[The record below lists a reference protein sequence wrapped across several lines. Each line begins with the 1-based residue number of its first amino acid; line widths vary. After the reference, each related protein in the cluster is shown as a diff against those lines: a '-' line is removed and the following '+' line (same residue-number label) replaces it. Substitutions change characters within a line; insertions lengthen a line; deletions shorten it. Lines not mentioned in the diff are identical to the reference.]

1 MVASQNSPQTLLGVD
16 TGGTYT
22 DAVLLD
28 AESHAVLASAKA
40 LTTRH
45 DLAVGV
51 SNAFAAISSELD
63 PESVAL
69 VSISTTLATNAV
81 VEGHGSPVL
90 VILVGFDDRMLAR
103 TGIHESFSDA
113 VVATVA
119 GGHNHYG
126 SEVAPL
132 DVECIESLLAEHG
145 ANVKAVA
152 VASTFAVRNP
162 AHEHHVR
169 DLVMAKT
176 DLPVTVSSSL
186 SESLDAPR
194 RALTTA
200 LNARLLS
207 RISDLVAAVSTSL
220 KALDITAPVMVAKGD
235 GSLAAADSVARRPI
249 ETVLSGPAAS
259 IVGAASLSGLD
270 DFVLSDIGGTTTD
283 VGQLRA
289 GRPRLVADG
298 ARVGGWRTMV
308 EAIDVRTTGLGGDSE
323 VHTDRM
329 AITVGPQRR
338 VPLSLL
344 ATVHPDIIGQLRR
357 DLQEPPSRD
366 IAATFAF
373 RVDASDVPSG
383 LSSIEQRVFDRLSTS
398 PAPLVKVAAG
408 ALERRSL
415 SVLVDKG
422 LVHLSGFTPSD
433 AAHVLGLQE
442 NWSCEGAAA
451 GAELMAWYT
460 GEEAAIFAQRVWS
473 ETVRRSAGCIL
484 DVAFD
489 DAIGDSLANPLA
501 DAIASGE
508 PLVGGVAVSF
518 APVAPIVAVGGPA
531 GVYYSEVARRCGAE
545 LVLPADFAVA
555 NAVGAAAGH
564 VVVRSHTEVHS
575 DGPGAFRVVSG
586 DGAESVSD
594 PAEAIE
600 RAVELARGVATHLLE
615 DRCAGLATVGPAIE
629 HVDIE
634 RHDAPDA
641 TGDEGLYAAVVRI
654 ELRARP
660 VASINSG
667 VRP

>member
-1 MVASQNSPQTLLGVD
+1 M
-16 TGGTYT
+16 
-22 DAVLLD
+22 
-28 AESHAVLASAKA
+28 LASAKA
-40 LTTRH
+40 LTTREN
-45 DLAVGV
+45 LAIGV
-51 SNAFAAISSELD
+51 SNAFAAISTELV
-63 PESVAL
+63 PEHVAL

-103 TGIHESFSDA
+103 TGIGESFSDA
-113 VVATVA
+113 IISTVH

-132 DVECIESLLAEHG
+132 DVETVEALLDEHG
-145 ANVKAVA
+145 SAIKAVA

-162 AHEHHVR
+162 AHEHQVR

-207 RISDLVAAVSTSL
+207 RISDLVDAVSSSL
-220 KALDITAPVMVAKGD
+220 KTLDITAPVMVAKGD
-235 GSLAAADSVARRPI
+235 GSLASAHSVARRPI

-270 DFVLSDIGGTTTD
+270 HFVLSDIGGTTTD
-283 VGQLRA
+283 VGQLRS

-329 AITVGPQRR
+329 DITIGPQRR

-344 ATVHPDIIGQLRR
+344 ATEHPEIIGHLRR
-357 DLQEPPSRD
+357 DVQEPPSRD
-366 IAATFAF
+366 LAATFVF
-373 RVDASDVPSG
+373 RIGEADAPSG
-383 LSSIEQRVFDRLSTS
+383 LSSTEQRVFDRLSTA
-398 PAPLVKVAAG
+398 PAPLLKVAGG

-415 SVLVDKG
+415 KVLVDKG
-422 LVHLSGFTPSD
+422 LVHISGFTPSD
-433 AAHVLGLQE
+433 AAHVLGMQE
-442 NWSCEGAAA
+442 NWSCEGAVA

-460 GEEAAIFAQRVWS
+460 GEEPVIFAQRVWS

-489 DAIGDSLANPLA
+489 DDIGDSLSNPIA
-501 DAIASGE
+501 DAVASGH
-508 PLVGGVAVSF
+508 PRVGGVEVSF
-518 APVAPIVAVGGPA
+518 APLAPIVAVGGPA
-531 GVYYSEVARRCGAE
+531 GVYYPEVAQRCGAE
-545 LVLPADFAVA
+545 LVLPTDFAVA

-575 DGPGAFRVVSG
+575 DGPGAFRVVGGAGTESAG
-586 DGAESVSD
+586 DATGALK
-594 PAEAIE
+594 
-600 RAVELARGVATHLLE
+600 RATGLARSAAATLLDE
-615 DRCAGLATVGPAIE
+615 RCAGLSTVGPAVE
-629 HVDIE
+629 HLDIE

-641 TGDEGLYAAVVRI
+641 TADEGLYAAVIRI

-660 VASINSG
+660 VAPSNPA
-667 VRP
+667 R